1 QPRPPR
7 SPHRSAALRLPR
19 PRNPRSRTRPPC
31 RRSSRS
37 RRPPRTRPPS
47 TTRSPRS
54 TRASPNSSGASPPT
68 RPRSPTTSAIRS
80 GRSGSRGRETWP
92 RSRIACRGS
101 RTSCAR
107 CASSARRSR
116 APLPVPPERTIV
128 ALAGGVGAA
137 RFLAGLVR
145 AAPPEHVAVIANTG
159 DDMRFYGVHVSPDVD
174 IVTYT
179 LAGLVDRA
187 RGYGLEGDTTA
198 VIDALGALGH
208 ETWFRLGDRDFAH
221 CHHRTLPLAP
231 RARPRGAAGQAPR
244 AARGPWRVLH

>member
-1 QPRPPR
+1 
-7 SPHRSAALRLPR
+7 
-19 PRNPRSRTRPPC
+19 
-31 RRSSRS
+31 
-37 RRPPRTRPPS
+37 
-47 TTRSPRS
+47 RS

-145 AAPPEHVAVIANTG
+145 AVPPEDVAVIVNTG

-179 LAGLVDRA
+179 LAGRVDRA
-187 RGYGLEGDTTA
+187 RGYGIEGGTTA
-198 VIDALGALGH
+198 VLDAVGALRH
-208 ETWFRLGDRDFAH
+208 ATWFRLGARDFAH
-221 CHHRTLPLAP
+221 CHHRTQRLAQGLRLGAIADELR
-231 RARPRGAAGQAPR
+231 RALGVASRILVMSEDPCPTNVVLTGGRTVHFEEYLARDGAPDDVTG
-244 AARGPWRVLH
+244 V